1 MNNEEDKNKIDP
13 ELEYKINPYV
23 FENALNIKTKKKKL
37 TVSKGTELVEKKDGA
52 ETVFTS
58 TISQIQEVD
67 KEQFIKIFT
76 GQIKLYFDL
85 SQAGFKLY
93 FVLLGIYQ
101 KKIGSDEIYFNLETA
116 QEEAVKYDYKISK
129 TVYYR
134 ALKELL
140 DKNIIA
146 KSTRKYIFF
155 INPAIF
161 FSGDRAK
168 FVREIKIKQENQDRE
183 RRIEEQKENYK
194 LSENKFL
201 TPQEGANF
209 DFLNE
214 EEKIPF

>member
-1 MNNEEDKNKIDP
+1 MSEEENKNKIDP
-13 ELEYKINPYV
+13 EMEYKINPYV

-37 TVSKGTELVEKKDGA
+37 TVSKGTELVEKDGT

-67 KEQFIKIFT
+67 KEEFIKIFT

-101 KKIGSDEIYFNLETA
+101 KNIGGDEIYFNLEIA
-116 QEEAVKYDYKISK
+116 QEEAVKYEYNISK

-146 KSTRKYIFF
+146 KSSRKYIFY

-161 FSGDRAK
+161 FNGDRAK
-168 FVREIKIKQENQDRE
+168 FVRDIKLK
-183 RRIEEQKENYK
+183 KENEDK
-194 LSENKFL
+194 KIAEVKHNNEKSDHNLTFPNNENMNL
-201 TPQEGANF
+201 
-209 DFLNE
+209 DFLNQE
-214 EEKIPF
+214 ENIPF